1 MFRTQQRMQNG
12 VCLLNEYNGTIRVK
26 MRTLAV
32 GWEEVTIGT
41 LLSGDRAN
49 HRSNGDTVRVQVKF
63 EDRRQ
68 SSIVVASKYGSLG
81 MKLLVVTPNG
91 MLSQRN

>member
-1 MFRTQQRMQNG
+1 MQNG
-12 VCLLNEYNGTIRVK
+12 VCLFNEYNGTIQVRMK
-26 MRTLAV
+26 TLAV

-41 LLSGDRAN
+41 LRSGDRAN

-63 EDRRQ
+63 DDREQ
-68 SSIVVASKYGSLG
+68 SSIVVASKYGCLG
-81 MKLLVVTPNG
+81 TKHLVVTRSG